1 MKKIV
6 LEIPLM
12 FGDHHVL
19 AVRSAL
25 TSLKGIDELYVSSA
39 WKQLMISFD
48 SKKTKQ
54 ADIEQALAD
63 AGFPVGDGEP
73 PILVETNAIK
83 RDPQW
88 ELFGVR
94 VTETNRADNKMSGEH
109 QRY

>member
-25 TSLKGIDELYVSSA
+25 TGFKGIEELYVSSA

-48 SKKTKQ
+48 PNKTKQ
-54 ADIEQALAD
+54 SDIEQALAD
-63 AGFPVGDGEP
+63 AGFPVGGGEP
-73 PILVETNAIK
+73 PVLVETDAVK
-83 RDPQW
+83 SDPQW
-88 ELFGVR
+88 HAQGVR
-94 VTETNRADNKMSGEH
+94 ITQTDETEVDLSGDF
-109 QRY
+109 RR